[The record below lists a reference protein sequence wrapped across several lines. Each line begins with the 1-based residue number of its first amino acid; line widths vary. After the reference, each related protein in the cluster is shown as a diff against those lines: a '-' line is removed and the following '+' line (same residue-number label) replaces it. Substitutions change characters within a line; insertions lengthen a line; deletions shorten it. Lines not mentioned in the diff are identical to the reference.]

1 MRVMLS
7 CPYSL
12 TLFGGVQGQ
21 VLGLAARPARRRR
34 RRPHRR
40 AVRRPAARAGHH
52 HRRAEHPRAE
62 QRLGRAHRHRARGR
76 AAHARGAAH
85 VPTRR
90 AAPPRAAVARP
101 NHAALV
107 GTTIPAVGT
116 FHSARTGRNGWYE
129 TFRPGLKPMMRR
141 LAVSTAVSEDAKR
154 QVTQTFGGD
163 CEILPNGVDVPALAV
178 GPVTPSTAPAIVFVG
193 RHERRKGLAVL
204 LDAFAGLERDADL
217 WVIGDG
223 PEHGVAARPAGV
235 PRVEW
240 LGRVSEEE
248 KQARLRGAT
257 IACFPALDGESFGVV
272 LLEAM
277 AAGTAVVASDIDGY
291 RTVSRADQEALL
303 VPPGDAD
310 ALRDALRTLLDDP
323 ARRGRSW
330 PRAPGAPTSSPWP
343 TWPSA
348 SWRSTSGR
356 WPPPGPPSADPAW
369 LAPLAADSPRREV
382 APVGSTAWSPSSSSS
397 SSWS

>member
-1 MRVMLS
+1 MLS

-21 VLGLAARPARRRR
+21 VLGLARALREHGVDARVVAPCDGPPPEPGITTVGPSTRVPSNGSVA
-34 RRPHRR
+34 PI
-40 AVRRPAARAGHH
+40 AT
-52 HRRAEHPRAE
+52 
-62 QRLGRAHRHRARGR
+62 GR
-76 AAHARGAAH
+76 
-85 VPTRR
+85 
-90 AAPPRAAVARP
+90 AVARRTIEATRGFRPDVLHLHEPLSPGP

-116 FHSARTGRNGWYE
+116 FHSARAGRNGWYE

-141 LAVSTAVSEDAKR
+141 LAVPTAVSEEAKR
-154 QVTQTFGGD
+154 QVTLTFGGE
-163 CEILPNGVDVPALAV
+163 CEILPNGVDVPSLAA
-178 GPVTPSTAPAIVFVG
+178 GPATPSAAPAIVFVG

-204 LDAFAGLERDADL
+204 VEAFAGLERDADL

-223 PEHGVAARPAGV
+223 PEQRALRAKDA
-235 PRVEW
+235 PRVHW

-257 IACFPALDGESFGVV
+257 VACFPALEGESFGVV

-291 RTVSRADQEALL
+291 RTVSRGDREALL

-310 ALRDALRTLLDDP
+310 ALRGALRLVLDDEGVRARLVAEG
-323 ARRGRSW
+323 ARRADEFSMVHLAERFLPLYERAIAA
-330 PRAPGAPTSSPWP
+330 PRAA
-343 TWPSA
+343 
-348 SWRSTSGR
+348 
-356 WPPPGPPSADPAW
+356 
-369 LAPLAADSPRREV
+369 
-382 APVGSTAWSPSSSSS
+382 VG
-397 SSWS
+397 

>member
-21 VLGLAARPARRRR
+21 VLGLA
-34 RRPHRR
+34 R
-40 AVRRPAARAGHH
+40 A
-52 HRRAEHPRAE
+52 
-62 QRLGRAHRHRARGR
+62 LRARGID
-76 AAHARGAAH
+76 ARIVAPCDGPPPEPGITTVGPSSR
-85 VPTRR
+85 VPSNGSV
-90 AAPPRAAVARP
+90 APIATGRAVARRTIEALRTFRPDVLHLHEPLSPGP

-107 GTTIPAVGT
+107 GTTLPAVGT

-154 QVTQTFGGD
+154 QVTLTFGGE
-163 CEILPNGVDVPALAV
+163 CEILPNGVDVPRLAH
-178 GPVTPSTAPAIVFVG
+178 GPVAPSVAPAIVFVG

-223 PEHGVAARPAGV
+223 PEQASLRARGV
-235 PRVEW
+235 PRVQW
-240 LGRVSEEE
+240 LGRVTEEE
-248 KQARLRGAT
+248 KQACLRGAT
-257 IACFPALDGESFGVV
+257 IACFPAIEGESFGVV

-291 RTVSRADQEALL
+291 RTVSRADREALL
-303 VPPGDAD
+303 VPPGDTEM
-310 ALRDALRTLLDDP
+310 LRAGLRTLLDEPVRRAQLVAEGSRRADEFSLDHLAELFLP
-323 ARRGRSW
+323 LYERAIAADLSPIARR
-330 PRAPGAPTSSPWP
+330 
-343 TWPSA
+343 
-348 SWRSTSGR
+348 
-356 WPPPGPPSADPAW
+356 
-369 LAPLAADSPRREV
+369 
-382 APVGSTAWSPSSSSS
+382 
-397 SSWS
+397 